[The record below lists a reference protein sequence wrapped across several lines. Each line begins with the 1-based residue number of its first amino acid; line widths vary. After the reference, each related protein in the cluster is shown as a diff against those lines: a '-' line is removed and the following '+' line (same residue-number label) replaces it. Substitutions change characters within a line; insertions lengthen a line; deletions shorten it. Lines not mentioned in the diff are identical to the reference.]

1 MSLTILTRCLQFR
14 NFEYCSCG
22 LDCTWSFA
30 WKDRRALDA
39 LSPFILR
46 HIDAFGT
53 HELALIL
60 NAHKRLEYDTG
71 QGDKGSQGSSFSVSH
86 CIKHHLPLEGPIN
99 YVVLLFSDI
108 QERTDSI
115 HLLVSIICQRK
126 EEWTGQI
133 LALTCNAV
141 AHFHIYRPRFW
152 RQASMSLMR
161 LSDLKLDLLDTG
173 LKSDPS
179 TTREPNSLAQLPSHA

>member
-1 MSLTILTRCLQFR
+1 MSLTRCLQFT

-71 QGDKGSQGSSFSVSH
+71 QGDKGSHAGFQLFCVALHQTPPATGRANELCCFAFLGLDPVGHSATFRREPIAFTCWSASSVSRRRNGRGKFLH
-86 CIKHHLPLEGPIN
+86 
-99 YVVLLFSDI
+99 
-108 QERTDSI
+108 
-115 HLLVSIICQRK
+115 
-126 EEWTGQI
+126 
-133 LALTCNAV
+133 
-141 AHFHIYRPRFW
+141 
-152 RQASMSLMR
+152 
-161 LSDLKLDLLDTG
+161 
-173 LKSDPS
+173 
-179 TTREPNSLAQLPSHA
+179 

>member
-1 MSLTILTRCLQFR
+1 MRLYGFLHLLIIVHVIDHIDPVNLQFT

-99 YVVLLFSDI
+99 YVVLLFLVWTQLGI
-108 QERTDSI
+108 QRHSGENRQHSPAGQHHLSAEGGMDGANSCTDLQCGSTFS
-115 HLLVSIICQRK
+115 HLPPAL
-126 EEWTGQI
+126 
-133 LALTCNAV
+133 LAASLNVTNA
-141 AHFHIYRPRFW
+141 
-152 RQASMSLMR
+152 SL
-161 LSDLKLDLLDTG
+161 G
-173 LKSDPS
+173 WI
-179 TTREPNSLAQLPSHA
+179 